1 MAVIKIDDKLL
12 KEVKRFIEE
21 DDNRFDYPTAKA
33 FVDKAVYVYLK
44 EKIKRK

>member
-12 KEVKRFIEE
+12 KEVKRFIRE
-21 DDNRFDYPTAKA
+21 DDNRFDYPTIKS

-44 EKIKRK
+44 KRQEK